1 MGLARTMLA
10 AMIALSV
17 ALLPVAGGAVAG
29 LNTVD
34 VSVSVPMHD
43 CCEHGAMPCDKTQ
56 KAADDC
62 MSAAACALKCFNFFG
77 IASSRMLIAQAESAI
92 EPVRV
97 SQLVGSQT
105 GCPPFR
111 PPRV

>member
-1 MGLARTMLA
+1 MGLARTILA

-17 ALLPVAGGAVAG
+17 ALLPAAGGAVAG
-29 LNTVD
+29 LKAAD
-34 VSVSVPMHD
+34 VSVSEPMHD
-43 CCEHGAMPCDKTQ
+43 CCEHGAMPCDQAQ
-56 KAADDC
+56 KAVDDC
-62 MSAAACALKCFNFFG
+62 MSTAACVLKCFNFSG
-77 IASSRMLIAQAESAI
+77 IASSSMLIAQAESTI